1 MFKKHTHLM
10 VYIDFIINKMIFD
23 ATILTCLFQRKALKL
38 QIDLCL
44 MLNDTFMILGFL
56 SRVCMHH

>member
-1 MFKKHTHLM
+1 M